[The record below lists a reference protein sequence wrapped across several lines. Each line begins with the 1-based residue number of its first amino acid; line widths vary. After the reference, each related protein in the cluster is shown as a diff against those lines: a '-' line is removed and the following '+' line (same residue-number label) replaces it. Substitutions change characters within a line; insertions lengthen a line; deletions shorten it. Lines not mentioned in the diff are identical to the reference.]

1 MQNIQT
7 PQELKNRLDQKNPGD
22 ILLDVRTPEEFS
34 AGHIT
39 GSTNFNISTFDI
51 INQIQKLDKTKTYI
65 LYCRSGGRS
74 QMAAMIMAKN
84 GLNVINCQ
92 FGFMHLDGTDLEI
105 SN

>member
-7 PQELKNRLDQKNPGD
+7 PQELKTRLDEKNPND

-39 GSTNFNISTFDI
+39 GSTNFNISSPNI
-51 INQIQKLDKTKTYI
+51 IDKIQQLDKAKNYI
-65 LYCRSGGRS
+65 VYCRSGGRS
-74 QMAAMIMAKN
+74 QMAAMIMAQN